1 MRMVCDY
8 SNYDYVSCDVIRKF
22 LKGENRAFE
31 IVVKRYS
38 NYLHR
43 CFVGLAPKYRIKPCE
58 LPLDDLKQEAW
69 LRYENIVRLKF
80 QL

>member
-1 MRMVCDY
+1 MRTDY
-8 SNYDYVSCDVIRKF
+8 GDFDYVSKEVIRK
-22 LKGENRAFE
+22 LVRGDNKAFG
-31 IVVKRYS
+31 IVVRRYS

-43 CFVGLAPKYRIKPCE
+43 CFVGLAPKYKIRPWE

-69 LRYENIVRLKF
+69 LRFRNIVQPKF